1 MIEIKRAKIEDS
13 ILLHSW
19 WNNPELMKSVGYDEG
34 LGIDIES
41 VVESIKSKNIYLI
54 WLNNTPIGEL
64 NHKDVSSGVMQ
75 FGIKIIP
82 DFQSKGYGYMILIQF
97 FKYLRILGANKFVLD
112 VLKDNEKAI
121 RLYKRLGF
129 IQIEERVSG
138 WVDPFGVARDYLIME
153 KENGT

>member
-1 MIEIKRAKIEDS
+1 
-13 ILLHSW
+13 
-19 WNNPELMKSVGYDEG
+19 
-34 LGIDIES
+34 
-41 VVESIKSKNIYLI
+41 
-54 WLNNTPIGEL
+54 
-64 NHKDVSSGVMQ
+64 MQ